1 MKKLLA
7 LLFLSPL
14 AYSQEYVFAC
24 ETDTTNTIAT
34 VVINTKEK
42 FITLGKAKF
51 DSAWEKDDITI
62 TALSDFYKDQ
72 YAVIVFNT
80 VTGEMSQTFYK
91 KLAEPNGETMQ
102 ELYINQYNYICKPV
116 SRLIP

>member
-14 AYSQEYVFAC
+14 TYSQEYVFAC
-24 ETDTTNTIAT
+24 ETDPNTIAT

-102 ELYINQYNYICKPV
+102 ELYINQYNYTCKPA